1 MSTFCCWV
9 FLSIEVNSV
18 VYGLSENALVKNVRG
33 DVAGVF
39 DEAQLGAWPDFRQ
52 SSYPIPGHVSVV
64 LCGHNYDQLWVDRDI
79 VVFHVSK
86 LVHYPTHELESLGVL
101 QGLKVWSLTYIF
113 RLCVE
118 ALGPGRKSLIFPD
131 GM

>member
-1 MSTFCCWV
+1 
-9 FLSIEVNSV
+9 
-18 VYGLSENALVKNVRG
+18 
-33 DVAGVF
+33 VAGVF

-64 LCGHNYDQLWVDRDI
+64 LCGHNYDQLWVYRDI

-101 QGLKVWSLTYIF
+101 PRLLRKYFAGFNARWTVKCFPWWVSL
-113 RLCVE
+113 
-118 ALGPGRKSLIFPD
+118 
-131 GM
+131 